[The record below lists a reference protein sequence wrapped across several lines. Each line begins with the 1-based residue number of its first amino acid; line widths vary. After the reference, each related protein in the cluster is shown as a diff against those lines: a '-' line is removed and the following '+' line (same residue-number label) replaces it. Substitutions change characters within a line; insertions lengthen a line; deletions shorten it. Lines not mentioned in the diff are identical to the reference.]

1 VAVQDE
7 DAAIVA
13 DDLCLRY
20 PSERRSARR
29 LAVNGVSLRLP
40 RGRTLGIVGEAGSGK
55 STLVRA
61 IAGRA
66 GLPERESPVVCGGSL
81 QVLGTSV
88 RRLSPRARDRLTL
101 RVGYLPQD
109 GGSRLDPHLTVGE
122 NVAEPIYER
131 DRRFN
136 RRDAGVAV
144 ATLIDAVRLP
154 LSVLTAYPH
163 ELSRGQRQRV
173 ALARALVLE
182 PQLLIADDPTMG
194 VDLLVRGAILD
205 VIGELQSQRDF
216 SALVIAHEVG
226 ELRRITD
233 HIAVMSDGL
242 VVGYG
247 AIDDVLAAPTHP
259 YTERLARE
267 YRLVHPRHRVAAPAS
282 GLSRIASRATSSDR
296 TLREVGALG
305 VDAGEGEAR
314 ETVGVAARDIGRAR

>member
-1 VAVQDE
+1 VDVAVQDA

-88 RRLSPRARDRLTL
+88 RRLSPRERDRLTL

-131 DRRFN
+131 DPRF
-136 RRDAGVAV
+136 DQQEAGERV
-144 ATLIDAVRLP
+144 ATLIDAVHLP
-154 LSVLTAYPH
+154 LAFLTSLPH
-163 ELSRGQRQRV
+163 ELSKGQRQRV
-173 ALARALVLE
+173 AIARSLILE
-182 PQLLIADDPTMG
+182 PSLLVADDPTAG
-194 VDLLVRGAILD
+194 IDVTVRAAILD
-205 VIGELQSQRDF
+205 TLMALQREQQF
-216 SALVIAHEVG
+216 A
-226 ELRRITD
+226 
-233 HIAVMSDGL
+233 GL
-242 VVGYG
+242 VVTTDLREARRLSTGRLAVMHAG
-247 AIDDVLAAPTHP
+247 VVVAIGDFDEVLGDPRHP
-259 YTERLARE
+259 YVERLARW
-267 YRLVHPRHRVAAPAS
+267 
-282 GLSRIASRATSSDR
+282 
-296 TLREVGALG
+296 
-305 VDAGEGEAR
+305 
-314 ETVGVAARDIGRAR
+314 GR